1 MDLCNIQLGINLMQ
15 EYKAVYTNI
24 LCVDK
29 TVCMFKFA
37 NAITN
42 QASGVLL
49 NGVFAALNSRK
60 PEGGGLVRLFI
71 VKNLKSN
78 ITAMPYSVC
87 VRFLRKSS
95 QASPEMLIV
104 ASSRQNHE
112 ITLNFLF
119 REIILVRFVNFSSV
133 FYIVICGYHTKKCHY
148 FSFHCFFYNP
158 FFVYK

>member
-42 QASGVLL
+42 QASGELL

-78 ITAMPYSVC
+78 ITAMPYVLD
-87 VRFLRKSS
+87 F
-95 QASPEMLIV
+95 
-104 ASSRQNHE
+104 
-112 ITLNFLF
+112 
-119 REIILVRFVNFSSV
+119 
-133 FYIVICGYHTKKCHY
+133 
-148 FSFHCFFYNP
+148 
-158 FFVYK
+158 